1 MRSAQFL
8 ALAMAVATSEAVSQ
22 GFNYGALKVDGSLK
36 TQSDFETEFATAKN
50 LVGTDNAF
58 TSARLYTMIQ
68 GGTTNGPIEAIP
80 AAIKEKTTLLLGL
93 WASGGGMSNE
103 IAALK
108 NAISTYGDAFTDLVV
123 GISVGSEDLY
133 RNSIIGAKS
142 NAGPGVEPT
151 ALADYIHQVRSAIS
165 GTSLSGAPIGHVDTW
180 NSWTNGSNSAV
191 IEAVDWLGFDGYP
204 YYENTD
210 PNSIDDAKALFNKG
224 VENTKA
230 VAAGKEVWITET
242 GWPTTGA
249 TENQAVAN
257 VANAKQYWDEVACP
271 LLGVTNT
278 WWYILEDAGTTAP
291 SFGVTG
297 SSTDTT
303 PLYDLSCKASTSSS
317 SAASS
322 SSTSGAGFAEKSG
335 VVSGGSA
342 SPTGSA
348 SGSDASGSSSG
359 SGSSSSGSGSS
370 SSGSGSGSSSSGSGS
385 SGSGSGSGSSS
396 SGSGS
401 GSGVSGSSSSAGASS
416 ASVTPGVRPST
427 KPKSKSA
434 SASASASP
442 SGFASSTASGSS
454 ATATGGSKG
463 SGSSASGSGS
473 GSGSGSSS
481 SDSASASPTI
491 PSSSATRVAGSAA
504 GALVV
509 ALALAFTF

>member
-8 ALAMAVATSEAVSQ
+8 ALAMAVATSDAISQ

-36 TQSDFETEFATAKN
+36 TQADFETEFATAKN

-93 WASGGGMSNE
+93 WASGGDMSNE
-103 IAALK
+103 IAALTS
-108 NAISTYGDAFTDLVV
+108 AINTYGEDFTNLVV

-133 RNSIIGAKS
+133 RVSETGVKA
-142 NAGPGVEPT
+142 NAGLGVGPT
-151 ALADYIHQVRSAIS
+151 ELVDYINQVRSAIS
-165 GTSLSGAPIGHVDTW
+165 GTSLSDSPIGHVDTW

-210 PNSIDDAKALFNKG
+210 PNSIDDAKALFDKG
-224 VENTKA
+224 VEKTKA
-230 VAAGKEVWITET
+230 VAGGKEVWITET
-242 GWPTTGA
+242 GWPVTGP
-249 TENQAVAN
+249 TENLAVAN
-257 VANAKQYWDEVACP
+257 IASAKQYWDEVACP
-271 LLGVTNT
+271 LLGNTNT

-303 PLYDLSCKASTSSS
+303 PLYDLSCKASSSSS
-317 SAASS
+317 SAAAS
-322 SSTSGAGFAEKSG
+322 SSTSGAGIAEKSG
-335 VVSGGSA
+335 FVSSATSA

-348 SGSDASGSSSG
+348 GSDA
-359 SGSSSSGSGSS
+359 
-370 SSGSGSGSSSSGSGS
+370 
-385 SGSGSGSGSSS
+385 
-396 SGSGS
+396 SGS
-401 GSGVSGSSSSAGASS
+401 GSGVSGSDSGVSGSGSGASS
-416 ASVTPGVRPST
+416 SGSGSSDGSSDGSGSGSGSGAGSASSPAGSSSVRPTSAAVTSGVRPST

-434 SASASASP
+434 SASASAS
-442 SGFASSTASGSS
+442 GAASSSASGSS
-454 ATATGGSKG
+454 ATATGGSNSG
-463 SGSSASGSGS
+463 SGSSASGS

-481 SDSASASPTI
+481 SDSASASPSL
-491 PSSSATRVAGSAA
+491 PVSSATRVAGSAA
-504 GALVV
+504 GALVA

>member
-108 NAISTYGDAFTDLVV
+108 TAISTYGDAFTDLVV

-133 RNSIIGAKS
+133 RNSVIGAKS
-142 NAGPGVEPT
+142 NAGPG
-151 ALADYIHQVRSAIS
+151 VRSAIS

-224 VENTKA
+224 VDNTKA

-370 SSGSGSGSSSSGSGS
+370 SSGSGSGSGSSSSGSGS
-385 SGSGSGSGSSS
+385 SGSGSGSGSGSSS

-401 GSGVSGSSSSAGASS
+401 GSGSGVSGSSSAGASS

>member
-22 GFNYGALKVDGSLK
+22 GFNYGALKVDGTVK

-93 WASGGGMSNE
+93 WASGGDMTNE
-103 IAALK
+103 IAALTT
-108 NAISTYGDAFTDLVV
+108 AISTYGSAFTDLVV

-133 RNSIIGAKS
+133 RNSVTGVQS
-142 NAGPGVEPT
+142 NAGVGVNP
-151 ALADYIHQVRSAIS
+151 ADLVDYITQVRSAIS
-165 GTSLSGAPIGHVDTW
+165 GTSLSGASIGHVDTW

-191 IEAVDWLGFDGYP
+191 VEAVDWLGFDGYP

-224 VENTKA
+224 VEKTKA
-230 VAAGKEVWITET
+230 IAGGKEVWITET

-249 TENQAVAN
+249 TENLAVAN

-278 WWYILEDAGTTAP
+278 WWYILEDAGTTSP

-317 SAASS
+317 SAIASGT
-322 SSTSGAGFAEKSG
+322 STASLGEKSG
-335 VVSGGSA
+335 VISGSSA
-342 SPTGSA
+342 SATGSA
-348 SGSDASGSSSG
+348 SSGSGASGSG
-359 SGSSSSGSGSS
+359 S
-370 SSGSGSGSSSSGSGS
+370 SSGSGSGSSGSGSSSGSGV
-385 SGSGSGSGSSS
+385 SGSGSGSSPV
-396 SGSGS
+396 GAY
-401 GSGVSGSSSSAGASS
+401 SAY
-416 ASVTPGVRPST
+416 VTPGVRPST

-434 SASASASP
+434 SVSASA

-454 ATATGGSKG
+454 ATATGSSNG
-463 SGSSASGSGS
+463 SGSSTSGSGS
-473 GSGSGSSS
+473 SSGSSS
-481 SDSASASPTI
+481 SDSASTSSSV

-504 GALVV
+504 GALIA

>member
-8 ALAMAVATSEAVSQ
+8 ALAMAVATSDAISQ

-36 TQSDFETEFATAKN
+36 TQADFETEFATAKN

-93 WASGGGMSNE
+93 WASGGDMSNE
-103 IAALK
+103 IAALTS
-108 NAISTYGDAFTDLVV
+108 AINTYGDDFTNLVV

-133 RNSIIGAKS
+133 RVSETGVKA
-142 NAGPGVEPT
+142 NAGLGIGPT
-151 ALADYIHQVRSAIS
+151 ELVDYINQVRSAIS

-224 VENTKA
+224 VEKTKA
-230 VAAGKEVWITET
+230 VAGGKEVWITET
-242 GWPTTGA
+242 GWPVTGP
-249 TENQAVAN
+249 TENLAVAN
-257 VANAKQYWDEVACP
+257 AANAKQYWDEVACP
-271 LLGVTNT
+271 LLGNTNT

-317 SAASS
+317 SAAASS
-322 SSTSGAGFAEKSG
+322 GTSGAGLPEKSG
-335 VVSGGSA
+335 FVSSASA
-342 SPTGSA
+342 SPTGSTSA
-348 SGSDASGSSSG
+348 GSDA
-359 SGSSSSGSGSS
+359 
-370 SSGSGSGSSSSGSGS
+370 
-385 SGSGSGSGSSS
+385 SGSGSGSGS
-396 SGSGS
+396 GSA
-401 GSGVSGSSSSAGASS
+401 SSSAGSS
-416 ASVTPGVRPST
+416 SVRPTSAAVTSGVRPST

-434 SASASASP
+434 SASASAS
-442 SGFASSTASGSS
+442 GAASSSVPGSS
-454 ATATGGSKG
+454 ATATGGSNSG
-463 SGSSASGSGS
+463 SGSSAS

-481 SDSASASPTI
+481 SDSASASPSL
-491 PSSSATRVAGSAA
+491 PVSSATRVAGSAA
-504 GALVV
+504 GALVA
-509 ALALAFTF
+509 ALALAFTL

>member
-22 GFNYGALKVDGSLK
+22 GFNYGAAKVDGSLK
-36 TQSDFETEFATAKN
+36 TQSDFETEFSTAKN

-93 WASGGGMSNE
+93 WASGGDMSNE
-103 IAALK
+103 IAALTT
-108 NAISTYGDAFTDLVV
+108 AISTYGDAFTDLVV

-133 RNSIIGAKS
+133 RNSVIGSKS

-151 ALADYIHQVRSAIS
+151 ELADYINQVRSAIS

-191 IEAVDWLGFDGYP
+191 VEAVDWLGFDGYP

-224 VENTKA
+224 VEKTKA
-230 VAAGKEVWITET
+230 IAGGKEVWITET

-249 TENQAVAN
+249 TENLAVAN
-257 VANAKQYWDEVACP
+257 IPNAKQYWDEVACP

-303 PLYDLSCKASTSSS
+303 PLYDLSCKASSSS
-317 SAASS
+317 SAVGS
-322 SSTSGAGFAEKSG
+322 SSTS
-335 VVSGGSA
+335 
-342 SPTGSA
+342 A
-348 SGSDASGSSSG
+348 SGFSSAASATSTASAGSG
-359 SGSSSSGSGSS
+359 SGSGSG
-370 SSGSGSGSSSSGSGS
+370 SSGSGSGSGSSGSGS
-385 SGSGSGSGSSS
+385 SGSGSGSGSASS
-396 SGSGS
+396 SVGP
-401 GSGVSGSSSSAGASS
+401 SSAA
-416 ASVTPGVRPST
+416 VTSGTRPST

-434 SASASASP
+434 SASASASGVP
-442 SGFASSTASGSS
+442 SSSGSGSS
-454 ATATGGSKG
+454 PVATGGSNLG
-463 SGSSASGSGS
+463 SGNSGSGS
-473 GSGSGSSS
+473 GSDSSS
-481 SDSASASPTI
+481 SPSASTLPA
-491 PSSSATRVAGSAA
+491 SSATRVAGSAA
-504 GALVV
+504 GALVI

>member
-93 WASGGGMSNE
+93 WASGGDMSNE
-103 IAALK
+103 IAALTT
-108 NAISTYGDAFTDLVV
+108 AISTYGDAFTDLVV

-133 RNSIIGAKS
+133 RNSVTGVKA
-142 NAGPGVEPT
+142 NAGLGVEPT
-151 ALADYIHQVRSAIS
+151 ELVDYINQVRSAIS

-224 VENTKA
+224 VANTKA

-335 VVSGGSA
+335 VASGASA
-342 SPTGSA
+342 SATGSA
-348 SGSDASGSSSG
+348 SGSDASGTSSS
-359 SGSSSSGSGSS
+359 SGSS

-385 SGSGSGSGSSS
+385 SGSGV

-401 GSGVSGSSSSAGASS
+401 GASGSSSAGASS
-416 ASVTPGVRPST
+416 PSVTPGVRPST

-434 SASASASP
+434 SASASAS
-442 SGFASSTASGSS
+442 GFASSTASGSS
-454 ATATGGSKG
+454 ATATAGSKG
-463 SGSSASGSGS
+463 SGSSASGS

-481 SDSASASPTI
+481 SDSASASPTLS
-491 PSSSATRVAGSAA
+491 SSSATRVAGSAA

>member
-108 NAISTYGDAFTDLVV
+108 TAISTYGDAFTDLVV

-133 RNSIIGAKS
+133 RNSVIGAKS

-348 SGSDASGSSSG
+348 SSGSDASGSGSG
-359 SGSSSSGSGSS
+359 SGSSSGSGSGSS

-385 SGSGSGSGSSS
+385 SGSSS
-396 SGSGS
+396 SGS
-401 GSGVSGSSSSAGASS
+401 GSGVSGSSSAGAPS

-473 GSGSGSSS
+473 GSGSSS
-481 SDSASASPTI
+481 SDSASSSPTV

>member
-1 MRSAQFL
+1 MRSAHFL
-8 ALAMAVATSEAVSQ
+8 ALAMAVATSDAISQ

-36 TQSDFETEFATAKN
+36 TQADFETEFATAKN
-50 LVGTDNAF
+50 LVGTNNAF

-68 GGTTNGPIEAIP
+68 GGTTNGPIVAIP

-103 IAALK
+103 IAALTS
-108 NAISTYGDAFTDLVV
+108 AINTYGEDFTNLVV

-133 RNSIIGAKS
+133 RVSETGVKA
-142 NAGPGVEPT
+142 NAGVGVGPT
-151 ALADYIHQVRSAIS
+151 ELVDYINQVRSAIS

-210 PNSIDDAKALFNKG
+210 PNSIDDAKALFEKG
-224 VENTKA
+224 VEKTKA
-230 VAAGKEVWITET
+230 VAGGKEVWITET
-242 GWPTTGA
+242 GWPVTGP
-249 TENQAVAN
+249 TENLAVAN
-257 VANAKQYWDEVACP
+257 TANAKQYWDEVACP
-271 LLGVTNT
+271 LLGNTNT

-317 SAASS
+317 SAAAS
-322 SSTSGAGFAEKSG
+322 SSTSGAGIAEKSG
-335 VVSGGSA
+335 FVSSATSA

-348 SGSDASGSSSG
+348 GSEA
-359 SGSSSSGSGSS
+359 
-370 SSGSGSGSSSSGSGS
+370 
-385 SGSGSGSGSSS
+385 
-396 SGSGS
+396 SGS
-401 GSGVSGSSSSAGASS
+401 GSGVSGSDSAASSSGSGSGSNSGSDSAASSSGSGSGSNSGSGSGASGSGSGSGSASSPAGSSSARPTS
-416 ASVTPGVRPST
+416 AAVTSGVRPST

-434 SASASASP
+434 SASASAS
-442 SGFASSTASGSS
+442 GAASSSASGSS
-454 ATATGGSKG
+454 ATATGGS
-463 SGSSASGSGS
+463 S
-473 GSGSGSSS
+473 SGSGSSS
-481 SDSASASPTI
+481 SDSASASPSL
-491 PSSSATRVAGSAA
+491 PVSSATRVAGSAA
-504 GALVV
+504 GALVA

>member
-1 MRSAQFL
+1 
-8 ALAMAVATSEAVSQ
+8 MAVATSDAISQ

-36 TQSDFETEFATAKN
+36 TQADFETEFATAKN
-50 LVGTDNAF
+50 LVGTNNAF

-68 GGTTNGPIEAIP
+68 GGTTNGPIVAIP

-103 IAALK
+103 IAALTS
-108 NAISTYGDAFTDLVV
+108 AINTYGEDFTNLVV

-133 RNSIIGAKS
+133 RVSETGVKA
-142 NAGPGVEPT
+142 NAGVGVGPT
-151 ALADYIHQVRSAIS
+151 ELVDYINQVRSAIS

-210 PNSIDDAKALFNKG
+210 PNSIDDAKALFEKG
-224 VENTKA
+224 VEKTKA
-230 VAAGKEVWITET
+230 VAGGKEVWITET
-242 GWPTTGA
+242 GWPVTGP
-249 TENQAVAN
+249 TENLAVAN
-257 VANAKQYWDEVACP
+257 TANAKQYWDEVACP
-271 LLGVTNT
+271 LLGNTNT

-317 SAASS
+317 SAAAS
-322 SSTSGAGFAEKSG
+322 SSTSGVGIAEKSG
-335 VVSGGSA
+335 FVSSATSA

-348 SGSDASGSSSG
+348 GSEA
-359 SGSSSSGSGSS
+359 
-370 SSGSGSGSSSSGSGS
+370 
-385 SGSGSGSGSSS
+385 SGSGSGSGSNSGS
-396 SGSGS
+396 GSGASGSGS
-401 GSGVSGSSSSAGASS
+401 GSGSASSPAGSSSARPTSAA
-416 ASVTPGVRPST
+416 VTSGVRPST

-434 SASASASP
+434 SASASAS
-442 SGFASSTASGSS
+442 GAASSSASGSS
-454 ATATGGSKG
+454 ATATGGS
-463 SGSSASGSGS
+463 S
-473 GSGSGSSS
+473 SGSGSSS
-481 SDSASASPTI
+481 SDSASASPSL
-491 PSSSATRVAGSAA
+491 PVSSATRVAGSAA
-504 GALVV
+504 GALVA

>member
-1 MRSAQFL
+1 MRPTQLL
-8 ALAMAVATSEAVSQ
+8 ALAMAIATSEAVSQ
-22 GFNYGALKVDGSLK
+22 GFNYGATKVDGSVK
-36 TQSDFETEFATAKN
+36 VQADFETEFSTAKN

-93 WASGGGMSNE
+93 WASGGDMANE

-108 NAISTYGDAFTDLVV
+108 TAISTYGNAFTDLVV

-133 RNSIIGAKS
+133 RNSVTGVKA
-142 NAGPGVEPT
+142 NAGLGAQPT
-151 ALADYIHQVRSAIS
+151 ELVDYIHQVRSAIS

-191 IEAVDWLGFDGYP
+191 VEAVDWLGFDGYP

-210 PNSIDDAKALFNKG
+210 PNSVEDAKALFNRG
-224 VENTKA
+224 VERTKA
-230 VAAGKEVWITET
+230 IAGGKEVWITET
-242 GWPTTGA
+242 GWPTTGS
-249 TENQAVAN
+249 TQNLAVAS
-257 VANAKQYWDEVACP
+257 VANAKKYWDEVACP

-278 WWYILEDAGTTAP
+278 WWYILDDAGTTAP

-297 SSTDTT
+297 SATDTT

-317 SAASS
+317 SAVAS
-322 SSTSGAGFAEKSG
+322 SSTSGAGTAEKSG
-335 VVSGGSA
+335 VLSGASA
-342 SPTGSA
+342 SATGS
-348 SGSDASGSSSG
+348 
-359 SGSSSSGSGSS
+359 SGSSSSG
-370 SSGSGSGSSSSGSGS
+370 SSGSGS
-385 SGSGSGSGSSS
+385 SGSGSSDSGS

-401 GSGVSGSSSSAGASS
+401 SGSGSSGSSPVGASS

-427 KPKSKSA
+427 KPMSKGASGSA
-434 SASASASP
+434 YA
-442 SGFASSTASGSS
+442 SGFASRTATGFSS
-454 ATATGGSKG
+454 SATGGSK
-463 SGSSASGSGS
+463 GS

-481 SDSASASPTI
+481 SDSASAS
-491 PSSSATRVAGSAA
+491 SSVSVSSATRVAGSAA
-504 GALVV
+504 GALVA

>member
-8 ALAMAVATSEAVSQ
+8 ALAMAVATSDAISQ

-36 TQSDFETEFATAKN
+36 TQADFETEFATAKN

-93 WASGGGMSNE
+93 WASGGDMSNE
-103 IAALK
+103 IAALTS
-108 NAISTYGDAFTDLVV
+108 AINTYGEDFTNLVV

-133 RNSIIGAKS
+133 RVSETGVKA
-142 NAGPGVEPT
+142 NAGLGVGPT
-151 ALADYIHQVRSAIS
+151 ELVDYINQVRSAIS

-210 PNSIDDAKALFNKG
+210 PNSIDDAKALFDKG
-224 VENTKA
+224 VEKTKA
-230 VAAGKEVWITET
+230 VAGGKEVWITET
-242 GWPTTGA
+242 GWPVTGP
-249 TENQAVAN
+249 TENLAVAN
-257 VANAKQYWDEVACP
+257 TANAKQYWDEVACP
-271 LLGVTNT
+271 LLGNTNT

-317 SAASS
+317 SAAAS
-322 SSTSGAGFAEKSG
+322 SSTSASGAGVAEKSG
-335 VVSGGSA
+335 FVSSATSA

-348 SGSDASGSSSG
+348 GSDASSSDSG
-359 SGSSSSGSGSS
+359 AS
-370 SSGSGSGSSSSGSGS
+370 SSGSGSGST
-385 SGSGSGSGSSS
+385 SGSGSGSGSGSASS
-396 SGSGS
+396 PA
-401 GSGVSGSSSSAGASS
+401 GSSSVRPTSAA
-416 ASVTPGVRPST
+416 VTSGVRPST

-434 SASASASP
+434 SASASAS
-442 SGFASSTASGSS
+442 GAASSSASGSS
-454 ATATGGSKG
+454 ATATGGSNSG
-463 SGSSASGSGS
+463 SGSSASGS

-481 SDSASASPTI
+481 SDSASASPSL
-491 PSSSATRVAGSAA
+491 PVSSATRVAGSAA
-504 GALVV
+504 GALVA

>member
-8 ALAMAVATSEAVSQ
+8 ALAMAVATSDAISQ

-36 TQSDFETEFATAKN
+36 TQADFETEFATAKN

-93 WASGGGMSNE
+93 WASGGDMSNE
-103 IAALK
+103 IAALTS
-108 NAISTYGDAFTDLVV
+108 AINTYGEDFTNLVV

-133 RNSIIGAKS
+133 RVSETGVKA
-142 NAGPGVEPT
+142 NAGLGVGPT
-151 ALADYIHQVRSAIS
+151 ELVDYINQVRSAIS

-210 PNSIDDAKALFNKG
+210 PNSIDDAKALFDKG
-224 VENTKA
+224 VEKTKA
-230 VAAGKEVWITET
+230 VAGGKEVWITET
-242 GWPTTGA
+242 GWPVAGP
-249 TENQAVAN
+249 TENLAVAN
-257 VANAKQYWDEVACP
+257 TANAKQYWDEVACP
-271 LLGVTNT
+271 LLGNTNT

-317 SAASS
+317 SAAAS
-322 SSTSGAGFAEKSG
+322 SSTSASGAGVAEKSG
-335 VVSGGSA
+335 FVSSATSA
-342 SPTGSA
+342 SPTGSPA
-348 SGSDASGSSSG
+348 GSSS
-359 SGSSSSGSGSS
+359 
-370 SSGSGSGSSSSGSGS
+370 
-385 SGSGSGSGSSS
+385 
-396 SGSGS
+396 
-401 GSGVSGSSSSAGASS
+401 VRLTSAA
-416 ASVTPGVRPST
+416 VTSGVRPST

-434 SASASASP
+434 SASASAS
-442 SGFASSTASGSS
+442 GAASSSASGSS
-454 ATATGGSKG
+454 ATATGGSNSG
-463 SGSSASGSGS
+463 SGSSASGS

-481 SDSASASPTI
+481 SDSASASPSL
-491 PSSSATRVAGSAA
+491 PVSSATRVAGSAA
-504 GALVV
+504 GALVA

>member
-8 ALAMAVATSEAVSQ
+8 ALAMAVATSDAISQ

-36 TQSDFETEFATAKN
+36 TQADFETEFATAKN
-50 LVGTDNAF
+50 LVGTDNAL

-93 WASGGGMSNE
+93 WASGGDMSNE
-103 IAALK
+103 IAALTS
-108 NAISTYGDAFTDLVV
+108 AINTYGEDFTNLVV

-133 RNSIIGAKS
+133 RVSETGVKA
-142 NAGPGVEPT
+142 NAGLGVGPT
-151 ALADYIHQVRSAIS
+151 ELVDYINQVRSAIS
-165 GTSLSGAPIGHVDTW
+165 GTSLNGAPIGHVDTW

-224 VENTKA
+224 VEKTKA
-230 VAAGKEVWITET
+230 VAGGKEVWITET
-242 GWPTTGA
+242 GWPVTGP
-249 TENQAVAN
+249 TENLAVAN
-257 VANAKQYWDEVACP
+257 IANAKQYWDEVACP
-271 LLGVTNT
+271 LLGNTNT

-317 SAASS
+317 SAAAS
-322 SSTSGAGFAEKSG
+322 SSTSGVGLAEKSG
-335 VVSGGSA
+335 FVSSATSA

-348 SGSDASGSSSG
+348 GSDASGSG
-359 SGSSSSGSGSS
+359 SGVV
-370 SSGSGSGSSSSGSGS
+370 
-385 SGSGSGSGSSS
+385 
-396 SGSGS
+396 SGS
-401 GSGVSGSSSSAGASS
+401 GSGVSGSGSDASSSGSGSGSNSGSGSGSNSGSGSGSNSASGSGSGSGSASS
-416 ASVTPGVRPST
+416 PAGSSSVRPTSAAVTSGVRPST

-434 SASASASP
+434 SASASAS
-442 SGFASSTASGSS
+442 GAVSSSASGSS
-454 ATATGGSKG
+454 ATATGGSN
-463 SGSSASGSGS
+463 S

-481 SDSASASPTI
+481 SDSASASP
-491 PSSSATRVAGSAA
+491 SLSVSSATRVAGSAA
-504 GALVV
+504 GALVA

>member
-1 MRSAQFL
+1 MRSTQFL
-8 ALAMAVATSEAVSQ
+8 ALAMAVATSDAISQ
-22 GFNYGALKVDGSLK
+22 GFNYGATKVDGSVK
-36 TQSDFETEFATAKN
+36 TQTDYETEFATAKN

-68 GGTTNGPIEAIP
+68 GGTTNGPIDAIP

-103 IAALK
+103 IAALTS
-108 NAISTYGDAFTDLVV
+108 AINTYGDDFTKLVV

-133 RNSIIGAKS
+133 RNSVIGVKS
-142 NAGPGVEPT
+142 NAGPGVEP
-151 ALADYIHQVRSAIS
+151 AELVDHINQVRSAIS

-191 IEAVDWLGFDGYP
+191 IQAVDWLGFDGYP

-224 VENTKA
+224 VEKTKA

-242 GWPTTGA
+242 GWPVAGP
-249 TENQAVAN
+249 TENQAVASI
-257 VANAKQYWDEVACP
+257 ANAKQYWDEVACP
-271 LLGVTNT
+271 LLGNTNT

-317 SAASS
+317 SATGS
-322 SSTSGAGFAEKSG
+322 SSTSGPGLAEKSG
-335 VVSGGSA
+335 FVSSATSASATGSA
-342 SPTGSA
+342 S
-348 SGSDASGSSSG
+348 SGSDASGSG
-359 SGSSSSGSGSS
+359 SDA
-370 SSGSGSGSSSSGSGS
+370 
-385 SGSGSGSGSSS
+385 SGSGSGSGSNSGS
-396 SGSGS
+396 GSDPSGSGS
-401 GSGVSGSSSSAGASS
+401 GPASSPAGASS
-416 ASVTPGVRPST
+416 AAPSSAAVTGRPST

-434 SASASASP
+434 SASASAS
-442 SGFASSTASGSS
+442 ASGSASRSASASS
-454 ATATGGSKG
+454 ATATGGSNSG
-463 SGSSASGSGS
+463 SGSSTSGS

-481 SDSASASPTI
+481 SGAASASP
-491 PSSSATRVAGSAA
+491 SLSSATRVAGSAA
-504 GALVV
+504 GALVA